1 MYGNSG
7 KDLLLV
13 LKWREKLLQYL
24 LNICTFSRHWTP
36 PQITLTTRFYWTES
50 KLSNSYWIILNF
62 QIYIKL
68 TKRWDNN
75 LSLSFGTFPISK
87 ISNFQNCQNSLS
99 NKSNS
104 GPSIQAAWAAAF
116 IIYHGMNNWTAY
128 CCLQLQKQH
137 LVNFV
142 SGFWFMALNLARSS
156 CVSKTQRNHHW
167 VLVN

>member
-24 LNICTFSRHWTP
+24 LNICTFSST
-36 PQITLTTRFYWTES
+36 QTLNTTTDNANNSLLLDRVKIIQLLLDNSQF
-50 KLSNSYWIILNF
+50 SNLHQTDKKMRQQPF
-62 QIYIKL
+62 
-68 TKRWDNN
+68 
-75 LSLSFGTFPISK
+75 TFIWN

-116 IIYHGMNNWTAY
+116 IIYHGMNNWTAH
-128 CCLQLQKQH
+128 CCLQLQEPWKSGNLIRTEKEYKLA
-137 LVNFV
+137 LVPIRNNGSFRCA
-142 SGFWFMALNLARSS
+142 GF
-156 CVSKTQRNHHW
+156 
-167 VLVN
+167 